1 IAPTVKKQHTLL
13 RGKRMKLNISVE
25 LEWLGED
32 GDLDAEVKHE
42 IISGVK
48 NAISRDCLAKV
59 EKEASAQINQA
70 INESISVAKKA
81 IEQKAIKFADDWLEK
96 EVTVT
101 DKWGDVQDC
110 LTITDLIKRTFDGL
124 MEKKVNNE
132 GSFDV
137 GYGNGT
143 RLITWLTDKRVQDVV
158 QEKLKGINKDIDRQ
172 ITEAVNAGIR
182 KNVSDKFAEMV
193 IQTAKHNNQIAIENK
208 Q

>member
-1 IAPTVKKQHTLL
+1 M
-13 RGKRMKLNISVE
+13 MKLNISVE

-32 GDLDAEVKHE
+32 GDLDAEVKQE

-70 INESISVAKKA
+70 INESISVAKEA

-110 LTITDLIKRTFDGL
+110 LTITDLIKRSFDKTL
-124 MEKKVNNE
+124 EKKVD
-132 GSFDV
+132 SR
-137 GYGNGT
+137 GNFSSDYDAMPLVKYLMG
-143 RLITWLTDKRVQDVV
+143 KRMEELVQAKIKPI
-158 QEKLKGINKDIDRQ
+158 QKDIDDA
-172 ITEAVNAGIR
+172 IANAVNAGIR
-182 KNVSDKFAEMV
+182 KNVSDKFAEMI
-193 IQTAKHNNQIAIENK
+193 IQTAKQNNQPALEIK

>member
-1 IAPTVKKQHTLL
+1 
-13 RGKRMKLNISVE
+13 MKLNISVE

-32 GDLDAEVKHE
+32 GDLDAEVKQE

-110 LTITDLIKRTFDGL
+110 LTITDLIKRSFDKTL
-124 MEKKVNNE
+124 EKKVDSSGKFSNDYNSMPLVKYLMGQRME
-132 GSFDV
+132 E
-137 GYGNGT
+137 
-143 RLITWLTDKRVQDVV
+143 LVQAKIKPL
-158 QEKLKGINKDIDRQ
+158 QKDIDNA
-172 ITEAVNAGIR
+172 IANAVNAGIR
-182 KNVSDKFAEMV
+182 KNVSDKFAEMI
-193 IQTAKHNNQIAIENK
+193 IQTAKQNNHPALEVK

>member
-1 IAPTVKKQHTLL
+1 M
-13 RGKRMKLNISVE
+13 MKLNISVE

-32 GDLDAEVKHE
+32 GDLDAEVKQE

-110 LTITDLIKRTFDGL
+110 LTITDLIKRSFDKTL
-124 MEKKVNNE
+124 EKKVDSSGKFSNDYNSMPLVKYLMGQRME
-132 GSFDV
+132 E
-137 GYGNGT
+137 
-143 RLITWLTDKRVQDVV
+143 LVQAKIKPL
-158 QEKLKGINKDIDRQ
+158 QKDIDNA
-172 ITEAVNAGIR
+172 IANAVNAGIR
-182 KNVSDKFAEMV
+182 KNVSDKFAEMI
-193 IQTAKHNNQIAIENK
+193 IQTAKQNNQPAIEVK

>member
-1 IAPTVKKQHTLL
+1 
-13 RGKRMKLNISVE
+13 MKLNITVD

-59 EKEASAQINQA
+59 EKEASTQINQA
-70 INESISVAKKA
+70 INESIAAAKKA
-81 IEQKAIKFADDWLEK
+81 IEQKAIQFADDWLEK

-110 LTITDLIKRTFDGL
+110 LTITDLIKRSFDKTL
-124 MEKKVNNE
+124 EKKVD
-132 GSFDV
+132 SR
-137 GYGNGT
+137 GNFSNDYNGIPLVKYLMGN
-143 RLITWLTDKRVQDVV
+143 RIEEVV
-158 QEKLKGINKDIDRQ
+158 QEKIKPLQKDIDTA
-172 ITEAVNAGIR
+172 IANAVNAGIR
-182 KNVSDKFAEMV
+182 KNVSDKFAQMV
-193 IQTAKHNNQIAIENK
+193 IQTAQTQQAALEQK

>member
-1 IAPTVKKQHTLL
+1 
-13 RGKRMKLNISVE
+13 MKLNISVE

-32 GDLDAEVKHE
+32 GDLDAEVKQE

-110 LTITDLIKRTFDGL
+110 LTITDLIKR
-124 MEKKVNNE
+124 
-132 GSFDV
+132 SFDKTMERKV
-137 GYGNGT
+137 DSSGNFSNDYNAVPLVKYLMG
-143 RLITWLTDKRVQDVV
+143 RRMEELVQAKIKPL
-158 QEKLKGINKDIDRQ
+158 QKDIDNA
-172 ITEAVNAGIR
+172 IANAVNAGIR
-182 KNVSDKFAEMV
+182 KNVSDKFAEMI
-193 IQTAKHNNQIAIENK
+193 IQTAKQNNHPALEVK

>member
-1 IAPTVKKQHTLL
+1 M
-13 RGKRMKLNISVE
+13 MKLNISVE

-32 GDLDAEVKHE
+32 GDLDAEVKQE

-59 EKEASAQINQA
+59 EKKASAQINQA

-110 LTITDLIKRTFDGL
+110 LTITDLIKRSFDKTL
-124 MEKKVNNE
+124 EKKVD
-132 GSFDV
+132 SS
-137 GYGNGT
+137 GNFSNDYNSMPLVKYLMGQ
-143 RLITWLTDKRVQDVV
+143 RMEELVQAKIKPL
-158 QEKLKGINKDIDRQ
+158 QKDIDNA
-172 ITEAVNAGIR
+172 IANAVNAGIR
-182 KNVSDKFAEMV
+182 KNVSDKFAEMI
-193 IQTAKHNNQIAIENK
+193 IQTAKQNNQPALEIK

>member
-1 IAPTVKKQHTLL
+1 
-13 RGKRMKLNISVE
+13 MKLNISVE

-32 GDLDAEVKHE
+32 GDLDAEVKQE

-70 INESISVAKKA
+70 INESISVAKKT

-110 LTITDLIKRTFDGL
+110 LTITDLIKRSFDKTL
-124 MEKKVNNE
+124 EKKVD
-132 GSFDV
+132 SR
-137 GYGNGT
+137 GNFSNDYNSMPLVKYLMGQ
-143 RLITWLTDKRVQDVV
+143 RMEELVQAKIKPL
-158 QEKLKGINKDIDRQ
+158 QKDIDNA
-172 ITEAVNAGIR
+172 IANAVNAGIR
-182 KNVSDKFAEMV
+182 KNVSDKFAEMI
-193 IQTAKHNNQIAIENK
+193 IQTAKQNNQPALEIK

>member
-1 IAPTVKKQHTLL
+1 
-13 RGKRMKLNISVE
+13 MKLNISVE

-32 GDLDAEVKHE
+32 GDLDAEVKQE

-110 LTITDLIKRTFDGL
+110 LTITDLIKR
-124 MEKKVNNE
+124 
-132 GSFDV
+132 SFDKTMERKV
-137 GYGNGT
+137 DSSGNFSNDYNAVPLVKYLMG
-143 RLITWLTDKRVQDVV
+143 RRMEELVQAKIKPL
-158 QEKLKGINKDIDRQ
+158 QKDIDNA
-172 ITEAVNAGIR
+172 IANAVNAGIR
-182 KNVSDKFAEMV
+182 KNVSDKFAEMI
-193 IQTAKHNNQIAIENK
+193 IQTAKQNNHPALEIK

>member
-1 IAPTVKKQHTLL
+1 M
-13 RGKRMKLNISVE
+13 MKLNISVE

-32 GDLDAEVKHE
+32 GDLDAEVKQE

-110 LTITDLIKRTFDGL
+110 LTITDLIKRSFDKTL
-124 MEKKVNNE
+124 EKKVD
-132 GSFDV
+132 SS
-137 GYGNGT
+137 GNFSNDYNAMPLVKYLMG
-143 RLITWLTDKRVQDVV
+143 RRMEELVQAKIKPL
-158 QEKLKGINKDIDRQ
+158 QKDIDNA
-172 ITEAVNAGIR
+172 IANAVNAGIR

-193 IQTAKHNNQIAIENK
+193 IQTAKQNNQPALEIK
-208 Q
+208 

>member
-1 IAPTVKKQHTLL
+1 M
-13 RGKRMKLNISVE
+13 MKLNISVE

-32 GDLDAEVKHE
+32 GNLDAEVKQE

-59 EKEASAQINQA
+59 EKEASEQINQA

-110 LTITDLIKRTFDGL
+110 LTITDLIKRSFDKTL
-124 MEKKVNNE
+124 EKKVD
-132 GSFDV
+132 SS
-137 GYGNGT
+137 GNFSNDYNSMPLVKYLMGQ
-143 RLITWLTDKRVQDVV
+143 RMEELVQAKIKPL
-158 QEKLKGINKDIDRQ
+158 QKDIDNA
-172 ITEAVNAGIR
+172 IANAVNAGIR

-193 IQTAKHNNQIAIENK
+193 IQTAKQNNQPALEIK
-208 Q
+208 QQPQ

>member
-1 IAPTVKKQHTLL
+1 
-13 RGKRMKLNISVE
+13 MKLNISVE

>member
-1 IAPTVKKQHTLL
+1 M
-13 RGKRMKLNISVE
+13 MKLNISVE

-32 GDLDAEVKHE
+32 GDLDAEVKQE
-42 IISGVK
+42 IINGVK

-81 IEQKAIKFADDWLEK
+81 IEQKAIKFADEWLEK

-110 LTITDLIKRTFDGL
+110 LTITDLIKHTFDGL

-193 IQTAKHNNQIAIENK
+193 IQTAKHNNQMALENK

>member
-1 IAPTVKKQHTLL
+1 
-13 RGKRMKLNISVE
+13 MKLNISVE

-32 GDLDAEVKHE
+32 GDLDAEVKQE

-110 LTITDLIKRTFDGL
+110 LTITDLIKRSFDKTL
-124 MEKKVNNE
+124 EKKVDSSGNFNNDYNSIPLVKYLMGQRME
-132 GSFDV
+132 E
-137 GYGNGT
+137 
-143 RLITWLTDKRVQDVV
+143 LVQAKIKPL
-158 QEKLKGINKDIDRQ
+158 QKDIDNA
-172 ITEAVNAGIR
+172 IANAVNAGIR
-182 KNVSDKFAEMV
+182 KNVSDKFAEMI
-193 IQTAKHNNQIAIENK
+193 IQTAKQNNQPALEIK

>member
-1 IAPTVKKQHTLL
+1 
-13 RGKRMKLNISVE
+13 MKLNISVE

-32 GDLDAEVKHE
+32 GDLDAEVKQE

-110 LTITDLIKRTFDGL
+110 LTITDLIKRSFDKTL
-124 MEKKVNNE
+124 EKKVD
-132 GSFDV
+132 SS
-137 GYGNGT
+137 GNFSNDYNSMPLVKYLMGQ
-143 RLITWLTDKRVQDVV
+143 RMEELVQAKIKPL
-158 QEKLKGINKDIDRQ
+158 QKDIDNA
-172 ITEAVNAGIR
+172 IANAVNAGIR

-193 IQTAKHNNQIAIENK
+193 IQTAKQNNQPALEIK
-208 Q
+208 

>member
-1 IAPTVKKQHTLL
+1 
-13 RGKRMKLNISVE
+13 MKLNISVE

-32 GDLDAEVKHE
+32 GDLDAEVKQE

-48 NAISRDCLAKV
+48 SAISRDCLAKV

-193 IQTAKHNNQIAIENK
+193 IQTAKHNNQMALENK

>member
-1 IAPTVKKQHTLL
+1 
-13 RGKRMKLNISVE
+13 MKLNIQVE
-25 LEWLGED
+25 IDWIGEG
-32 GDLDAEVKHE
+32 GDLDSEVKHE

-59 EKEASAQINQA
+59 EKEASTQINQA
-70 INESISVAKKA
+70 INESIAAAKKA
-81 IEQKAIKFADDWLEK
+81 IEQKAITFADDWLEK
-96 EVTVT
+96 EVTIT
-101 DKWGDVQDC
+101 DKWGDAQDC
-110 LTITDLIKRTFDGL
+110 LTITDLIKRTFDRL
-124 MEKKVNNE
+124 MEKKVTDS

-182 KNVSDKFAEMV
+182 KNVADKFAEMV
-193 IQTAKHNNQIAIENK
+193 VQTAKHNHTAAIESK
-208 Q
+208 

>member
-1 IAPTVKKQHTLL
+1 
-13 RGKRMKLNISVE
+13 MKLNISVE

-32 GDLDAEVKHE
+32 GDLDAEVKQE

-48 NAISRDCLAKV
+48 SAISRDCLAKV

-110 LTITDLIKRTFDGL
+110 LTITDLIKRSFDKTL
-124 MEKKVNNE
+124 EKKVD
-132 GSFDV
+132 SS
-137 GYGNGT
+137 GNFSNDYNSMPLVKYLMGQ
-143 RLITWLTDKRVQDVV
+143 RMEELVQAKIKPL
-158 QEKLKGINKDIDRQ
+158 QKDIDNA
-172 ITEAVNAGIR
+172 IANAVNAGIR
-182 KNVSDKFAEMV
+182 KNVSDKFAEMI
-193 IQTAKHNNQIAIENK
+193 IQTAKQNNQPALEIK

>member
-1 IAPTVKKQHTLL
+1 M
-13 RGKRMKLNISVE
+13 MKLNISVE

-32 GDLDAEVKHE
+32 GDLDAEVKQE

-59 EKEASAQINQA
+59 EKEASAQINQE

-81 IEQKAIKFADDWLEK
+81 IEQKAIKFADEWLEK

-110 LTITDLIKRTFDGL
+110 LTITDLIKHTFDGL

-193 IQTAKHNNQIAIENK
+193 IQTA
-208 Q
+208 

>member
-1 IAPTVKKQHTLL
+1 M
-13 RGKRMKLNISVE
+13 MKLNISVE

-32 GDLDAEVKHE
+32 GDLDAEVKQE

-59 EKEASAQINQA
+59 EKEASAQINQE

-81 IEQKAIKFADDWLEK
+81 IEQKAIKFADEWLEK

-110 LTITDLIKRTFDGL
+110 LTITDLIKHTFDGL

-193 IQTAKHNNQIAIENK
+193 IQTAKHNNQMAIENK

>member
-1 IAPTVKKQHTLL
+1 
-13 RGKRMKLNISVE
+13 MKLNISVE

-32 GDLDAEVKHE
+32 GDLDAEVKQE
-42 IISGVK
+42 IIRGVK

-110 LTITDLIKRTFDGL
+110 LTITDLIKR
-124 MEKKVNNE
+124 
-132 GSFDV
+132 SFDKTLERKV
-137 GYGNGT
+137 DSKGNFTSDNYNSMPLVKYLMGG
-143 RLITWLTDKRVQDVV
+143 RMEEIV
-158 QEKLKGINKDIDRQ
+158 QEKIKPLQKDIDTA
-172 ITEAVNAGIR
+172 IANAVNAGIR
-182 KNVSDKFAEMV
+182 KNVSDKFAEMIV
-193 IQTAKHNNQIAIENK
+193 ATAKQNNQMAIESK
-208 Q
+208 

>member
-1 IAPTVKKQHTLL
+1 M
-13 RGKRMKLNISVE
+13 MKLNISVE

-32 GDLDAEVKHE
+32 GDLDVEVKQE

-110 LTITDLIKRTFDGL
+110 LTITDLIKRSFDKT
-124 MEKKVNNE
+124 MEKKVD
-132 GSFDV
+132 SS
-137 GYGNGT
+137 GNFSNDYSATPLVKYLMG
-143 RLITWLTDKRVQDVV
+143 RRMEELVQAKIKPL
-158 QEKLKGINKDIDRQ
+158 QKDIDNA
-172 ITEAVNAGIR
+172 IANAVNAGIR
-182 KNVSDKFAEMV
+182 KNVSDKFAEMI
-193 IQTAKHNNQIAIENK
+193 IQTAKQNNQPALEIK
-208 Q
+208 

>member
-1 IAPTVKKQHTLL
+1 M
-13 RGKRMKLNISVE
+13 MKLNISVE

-32 GDLDAEVKHE
+32 GDLDAEVKQE

-110 LTITDLIKRTFDGL
+110 LTITDLIKRSFDKTL
-124 MEKKVNNE
+124 EKKVD
-132 GSFDV
+132 SS
-137 GYGNGT
+137 GNFSNDYNSMPLVKYLMGQ
-143 RLITWLTDKRVQDVV
+143 RMEELVQAKIKPL
-158 QEKLKGINKDIDRQ
+158 QKDIDNA
-172 ITEAVNAGIR
+172 IANAVNAGIR
-182 KNVSDKFAEMV
+182 KNVSDKFAEMI
-193 IQTAKHNNQIAIENK
+193 IQTAKQNNQPALEIK

>member
-1 IAPTVKKQHTLL
+1 M
-13 RGKRMKLNISVE
+13 MKLNISVE

-32 GDLDAEVKHE
+32 GDLDAEVKQE

-70 INESISVAKKA
+70 INESISVAKEA

-193 IQTAKHNNQIAIENK
+193 IQTAKHNNQMALENK
-208 Q
+208 QKPSDSPPPPIHRVKN

>member
-1 IAPTVKKQHTLL
+1 
-13 RGKRMKLNISVE
+13 MKLNISVE

-32 GDLDAEVKHE
+32 GDLDAEVKQE

-48 NAISRDCLAKV
+48 SAISRDCLAKV

-81 IEQKAIKFADDWLEK
+81 IEQKAINFADEWLEK

-193 IQTAKHNNQIAIENK
+193 IQTAKHNNQMALENK